1 MSTKDCPS
9 CGEMVPAAASRCK
22 HCFHDFNDAPVK
34 SGSTGLIGFLV
45 LLIAMV
51 GIGYGVFFYVN
62 ARAATENIVI
72 DEESSSIVFTKTFK
86 DRVETERIMFGEVA
100 KVEYRIGGEDA
111 TFVVRV
117 YTLDGRERNLKLSD
131 DKQLSGY
138 AQHVAA
144 VLEKPVT
151 EKNLRRGFGDPPLQD
166 D

>member
-9 CGEMVPAAASRCK
+9 CGQVVPAAASRCK
-22 HCFHDFNDAPVK
+22 HCFHDFNDEPVK
-34 SGSTGLIGFLV
+34 SGSAGLIGFLI
-45 LLIAMV
+45 LLVGMV

-72 DEESSSIVFTKTFK
+72 DEESASIVFTKTFK
-86 DRVETERIMFGEVA
+86 DRVETDRVMFGEVA

-111 TFVVRV
+111 TFVVHIV
-117 YTLDGRERNLKLSD
+117 TNDGRKMNLKLSD

-151 EKNLRRGFGDPPLQD
+151 EKNLRRGFGDPRIED

>member
-9 CGEMVPAAASRCK
+9 CGSVVPAAASRCK
-22 HCFHDFNDAPVK
+22 HCFHDFTDEPVK
-34 SGSTGLIGFLV
+34 SGSAGLIGFLV
-45 LLIAMV
+45 LLVAMV
-51 GIGYGVFFYVN
+51 GIGYGVFFFVN

-86 DRVETERIMFGEVA
+86 DRVETERIMFGDVA
-100 KVEYRIGGEDA
+100 KIEYRIGGEDA

-117 YTLDGRERNLKLSD
+117 VTLDGRRRNLKLSD
-131 DKQLSGY
+131 DKQLNGY
-138 AQHVAA
+138 AQHVAG

-151 EKNLRRGFGDPPLQD
+151 EKNLRRGFGDPRIVD